1 MEAIFH
7 EKQEGSLCAQHCLN
21 ALLQNQYFTA
31 VDLAHLAQN
40 LDEQE
45 RQHMLEGGIDSCEY
59 QHFLEGQSGVVVI
72 NFLNVVFIDSQEY
85 QHFLEQPSSNY
96 DDSGF
101 FSIQVLQEALRVWG
115 LELVPYTS
123 QNAIAQRAQNDPTTQ
138 NAYICNFRQHW
149 FCVRKLGNQWFN
161 LNSLLTGPELISD
174 TYLSLFLTQLQQEGY
189 SLFVVVGELMESE
202 ADQLLRIIPAVQPIK
217 PSLITPEGQE
227 QPNRGP
233 GLGVSGSWREDDG
246 EEQYLQFAL
255 AESRNL
261 VEQDDSVLQQAL
273 KDSMKGY
280 IEDSISKGGEALGTN
295 SPATSKPSASTK
307 QPTAEELRLKR
318 LAFLEP
324 KEGTSSGSN
333 VDPASSPTQK
343 DESTEE
349 ALLEEALKMSMEQPK

>member
-31 VDLAHLAQN
+31 VDLAQLAQN

-45 RQHMLEGGIDSCEY
+45 RQHMLEGGVDSR
-59 QHFLEGQSGVVVI
+59 
-72 NFLNVVFIDSQEY
+72 EY

-115 LELVPYTS
+115 LELVPFNS
-123 QNAIAQRAQNDPTTQ
+123 QNPIAQRAQNDPTAQ
-138 NAYICNFRQHW
+138 KAYICNFRQHW

-161 LNSLLTGPELISD
+161 LNSLLTGPELISN

-189 SLFVVVGELMESE
+189 SLFVVVGELMETE

-227 QPNRGP
+227 QQNRGR
-233 GLGVSGSWREDDG
+233 GVGSSWREDDG
-246 EEQYLQFAL
+246 EDQYLQIAL

-261 VEQDDSVLQQAL
+261 VEQEDSVLQQAL
-273 KDSMKGY
+273 KDSMQGY
-280 IEDSISKGGEALGTN
+280 IEDSICRGGEALGST
-295 SPATSKPSASTK
+295 STATSNPSASSK
-307 QPTAEELRLKR
+307 QPTAEELRMKR
-318 LAFLEP
+318 LAYLQA
-324 KEGTSSGSN
+324 KEDTSAGSSS
-333 VDPASSPTQK
+333 VDPKPSNTEK

-349 ALLEEALKMSMEQPK
+349 ALLQEALRMSMEQPK